1 MKKLIVKYLSDKITE
16 KELSDLTEWLKN
28 VDNQKIFKQY
38 VEDEYRLNLLLTKV
52 NTEADY
58 KKVKRAIGGETKSKV
73 RRLPVTFLR
82 YAAALVIFLGVGYV
96 FKTTILESQ
105 ETLIIKDE
113 PITLT
118 LHDGS
123 IQTLDTKKVEQL
135 FDDEGKVII
144 DKNKNKLSYTNETR
158 VEELVYNTLVI
169 PYGKRFELTLSDGTN
184 VFLNSGTT
192 IKYPTKFIKGSDRK
206 VYLTGEA
213 YFDVAH
219 DEAHPFI
226 VNAETLNV
234 QVLGTQFNVSSYK
247 DDFITN
253 VVLVKGKVSLA
264 DQDDKEKVNSVVI
277 LPGTKGVFNKEKRS
291 IETSQVNT
299 DLYTAWM
306 KGELVFRN
314 TSFDDI
320 LKKIERHYN
329 VKVVNKN
336 KDINNEV
343 FNARFN
349 NQPIDSVLSYL
360 NDSYNI
366 KYKIEQ
372 GQLIIK

>member
-1 MKKLIVKYLSDKITE
+1 MKKLIIKYLSDKITE
-16 KELSDLTEWLKN
+16 KELSELTEWLKN

-38 VEDEYRLNLLLTKV
+38 VEDEYKLNLLLAKV
-52 NTEADY
+52 DAEGDY
-58 KKVKRAIGGETKSKV
+58 HKVKRAIIKPVIKV
-73 RRLPVTFLR
+73 RRLPVNFFR
-82 YAAALVIFLGVGYV
+82 YAAALVILLGVGYM
-96 FKTTILESQ
+96 FKTTMV
-105 ETLIIKDE
+105 ETPEELIIKDE

-123 IQTLDTKKVEQL
+123 IQTLDTYKVEKL
-135 FDDEGKVII
+135 FDDEGKVVI
-144 DKNKNKLSYTNETR
+144 DKNKNKLSYTNETN
-158 VEELVYNTLVI
+158 VEDLVYNTLVI
-169 PYGKRFELTLSDGTN
+169 PFGKRFELTLSDGTN

-192 IKYPTKFIKGSDRK
+192 IKYPTKFIKGSNRQ
-206 VYLTGEA
+206 VFLTGEA

-219 DEAHPFI
+219 DKEHPFI
-226 VNAETLNV
+226 VNAEALNV
-234 QVLGTQFNVSSYK
+234 QVLGTEFNVSCYEN
-247 DDFITN
+247 DFVTD
-253 VVLVKGKVSLA
+253 VVLVKGKVGLS
-264 DQDDKEKVNSVVI
+264 DDTDKDKVNSVVL
-277 LPGTKGVFNKEKRS
+277 LPNTKGVFNKDQHTIK
-291 IETSQVNT
+291 TVTVNT

-306 KGELVFRN
+306 RGELVFRN

-329 VKVVNKN
+329 VKVINKN
-336 KDINNEV
+336 KALNSEV

-366 KYKIEQ
+366 KYKIED